1 MDEQNQVER
10 RMIADAPGIEVKK
23 DQNGRTVIRGYA
35 AVYDSDSQ
43 DLGGFVERIAPG
55 AFNKVLESNPDVF
68 GRYNH
73 DRLLGRTS
81 SGTVRLFPDERGL
94 RYEIDPKPADADLIQ
109 SLERGDVRGSSFSFR
124 SSGSDEHWYKD
135 NKGRMIREIRSFSF
149 IGDVG
154 PVDEPAYRA
163 TEAYVSKRA
172 LAMAQSEALAPSEN
186 PGVPEVEDEDIE
198 DPLLNEQEA
207 PNARSDEAVVET
219 AEEDTETEDRAV
231 NLKPTE
237 GMASAARRGL
247 ELHKEGKSGDGLKPE
262 TVARANRLARRE
274 EMNRDWVVEM
284 NAWFK
289 RHESSKTEG
298 WDKAPDYSP
307 AYVAWLLWGGNPG
320 RSFAARKV
328 AELERAGERSADEVV
343 ETAEVTAESCGETQ
357 TAASVVQEDFRGKIA
372 SLKATVLRT
381 KLHDK

>member
-1 MDEQNQVER
+1 MDVQNQLER
-10 RMIADAPGIEVKK
+10 RMIADAPGIEVKQ
-23 DQNGRTVIRGYA
+23 DENGRTVIRGYA

-55 AFNKVLESNPDVF
+55 AFDKVLESNPDVF

-94 RYEIDPKPADADLIQ
+94 RYEIDPKPADVDLLQ
-109 SLERGDVRGSSFSFR
+109 SLERGDVRGSSFAFR
-124 SSGSDEHWYKD
+124 TSGTNENWYKD
-135 NKGRMIREIRSFSF
+135 EKGRMIREIRGFDF
-149 IGDVG
+149 LGDVG
-154 PVDEPAYRA
+154 PVDEPAYRS

-172 LAMAQSEALAPSEN
+172 LEIAQAEALTPSEH
-186 PGVPEVEDEDIE
+186 PSAPEVEDEEIE
-198 DPLLNEQEA
+198 DPLLTEPEA
-207 PNARSDEAVVET
+207 ADARSDETVVET
-219 AEEDTETEDRAV
+219 AEEDAETEGRAV
-231 NLKPTE
+231 SLKPTA

-247 ELHKEGKSGDGLKPE
+247 ELHKDGKSGDGLKPE
-262 TVARANRLARRE
+262 TVARANRLAKRE

-289 RHESSKTEG
+289 RHESSKTDG

-307 AYVAWLLWGGNPG
+307 AYVAWLLWGGNAG

-328 AELERAGERSADEVV
+328 AELEREDDRSADENV
-343 ETAEVTAESCGETQ
+343 ETAEVTIESSGETQ
-357 TAASVVQEDFRGKIA
+357 TASSVVQEDFRGKVA
-372 SLKATVLRT
+372 SLKATLLRT
-381 KLHDK
+381 KLHGN